1 MVYAKEGELAG
12 PGAPIVS
19 ILDLRR
25 VKVVAE
31 VPETYLGKVRKGDEV
46 LINLPALNQEVA
58 ARVTLLGRTINAANR
73 TFSVEAELTN
83 SSGLL
88 KPNLLAEIKFRDQ
101 IIKDAIVVPLYLVQQ
116 EVGGDQ
122 FVMVTDTTDKGLI
135 ARKMYVTTG
144 ISYNDRAVIEQGLQA
159 GEQLIMEGAQDVSDG
174 EPIEIVE
181 QQAALTE
188 KNGK

>member
-1 MVYAKEGELAG
+1 M
-12 PGAPIVS
+12 
-19 ILDLRR
+19 
-25 VKVVAE
+25 
-31 VPETYLGKVRKGDEV
+31 
-46 LINLPALNQEVA
+46 
-58 ARVTLLGRTINAANR
+58 
-73 TFSVEAELTN
+73 
-83 SSGLL
+83 
-88 KPNLLAEIKFRDQ
+88 
-101 IIKDAIVVPLYLVQQ
+101 PLYLVQQ

>member
-1 MVYAKEGELAG
+1 MAAH
-12 PGAPIVS
+12 
-19 ILDLRR
+19 
-25 VKVVAE
+25 
-31 VPETYLGKVRKGDEV
+31 VRKGDEV